1 MPSSAPAIKRRKAS
15 MLSTTSTGSAH
26 PLRQTSFPP
35 ESASRTPAY
44 SRSPSADTMVS
55 GSVAGGGQTKK
66 KRGRKLKGAGQDNA
80 STADVRSAAS
90 DPAGKNGKRRASN
103 ASLEEEE
110 DGGDET
116 TAIQM
121 TSETIEQKAREKE
134 HQALLIRGFDVD
146 QAERYAVY
154 RSSRL
159 SDAIVR
165 RVSCI

>member
-1 MPSSAPAIKRRKAS
+1 

-35 ESASRTPAY
+35 ESVSRTAAY

-55 GSVAGGGQTKK
+55 GSVAGLGQSKK
-66 KRGRKLKGAGQDNA
+66 KRGRKLKGTAHENA
-80 STADVRSAAS
+80 SSADVRSTAS
-90 DPAGKNGKRRASN
+90 DPAGRGKRRASN
-103 ASLEEEE
+103 ASLEEE
-110 DGGDET
+110 DDAGDET

-134 HQALLIRGFDVD
+134 HQALLIRGFDPD
-146 QAERYAVY
+146 QTERFEVY

-165 RVSCI
+165 RVCMLWTDQAKVIY